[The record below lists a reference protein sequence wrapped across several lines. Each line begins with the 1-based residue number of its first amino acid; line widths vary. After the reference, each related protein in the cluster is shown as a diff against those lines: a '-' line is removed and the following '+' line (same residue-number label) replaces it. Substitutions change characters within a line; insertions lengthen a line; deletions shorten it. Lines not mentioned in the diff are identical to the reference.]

1 MFLQELCLFG
11 SFLKVM
17 ERLNE
22 KEMLVRWLK
31 NCYNRTITP
40 FGVGAAGA
48 ACRIRAVFLRNEP
61 RVDPARREVKQK

>member
-11 SFLKVM
+11 SFSKVM
-17 ERLNE
+17 EILNE

-40 FGVGAAGA
+40 FGVGAADAVCRIGA
-48 ACRIRAVFLRNEP
+48 AFLRNELCA
-61 RVDPARREVKQK
+61 DPARREVKQ